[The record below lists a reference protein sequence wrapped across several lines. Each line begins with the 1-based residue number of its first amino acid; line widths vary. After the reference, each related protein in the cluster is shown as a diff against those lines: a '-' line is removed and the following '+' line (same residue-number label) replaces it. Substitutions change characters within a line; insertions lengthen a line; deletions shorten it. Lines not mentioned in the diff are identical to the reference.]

1 MVWQCLGSCDGRN
14 WRRREKPYPPSNRH
28 ESLSRQADKGNTW
41 LLGLC
46 LTGLRSSLLLKEFIY
61 INNPACLLPSFRS
74 GGIFISCE
82 SVAVMLW
89 PLIEQLIRR
98 LNSTNQELTIEP
110 QASIDCLNDPRH
122 VCMRMGALVTLLLN
136 GTFQSSRQALRSR
149 SYSQPFID
157 CLNHMGTSLFTDCA
171 QYFQR
176 ISLKDPGTLLAHDRA
191 CGFLIFVR
199 PR

>member
-61 INNPACLLPSFRS
+61 INDPACLLPSFRS

-89 PLIEQLIRR
+89 PLVEHLLRR
-98 LNSTNQELTIEP
+98 LNTTNQLTTHHR
-110 QASIDCLNDPRH
+110 ASGFYRLPGWSREHLYEDGYAVRTVIKQLFSVVKITTEKKILFAAVH
-122 VCMRMGALVTLLLN
+122 WLLKSN
-136 GTFQSSRQALRSR
+136 GRKSFYRLRPTFS
-149 SYSQPFID
+149 
-157 CLNHMGTSLFTDCA
+157 ME
-171 QYFQR
+171 
-176 ISLKDPGTLLAHDRA
+176 
-191 CGFLIFVR
+191 
-199 PR
+199 

>member
-61 INNPACLLPSFRS
+61 INNSACLLPSVRS

-89 PLIEQLIRR
+89 PLVEQLLRR
-98 LNSTNQELTIEP
+98 LNPTNQPTNNSLSSLRLLSPAWMIPGTS
-110 QASIDCLNDPRH
+110 AWVWVRCSHCYWT
-122 VCMRMGALVTLLLN
+122 ALFN
-136 GTFQSSRQALRSR
+136 RQNNHWGTDLIRSR
-149 SYSQPFID
+149 S
-157 CLNHMGTSLFTDCA
+157 
-171 QYFQR
+171 
-176 ISLKDPGTLLAHDRA
+176 
-191 CGFLIFVR
+191 LIA
-199 PR
+199 